1 MTTRPTPGAVR
12 DADET
17 AGDQLDFPLLWP
29 NSSGLVEY
37 KRAARDEAGAAP
49 PIGQLL
55 IKAGL
60 IGETDL
66 ARALAFQERY
76 GGRLGSILVRL
87 GALSEE
93 RLMPILSKQL
103 NLPLLGESE
112 LPVDTASYLE
122 AIKSSGYSADWWIDQ
137 EALPWLADAELWVA
151 ARDPLMPDLQEFVAA
166 RYPDTPIR
174 WGLVPNQILDRA
186 LDRVQQRLAA
196 DGRNL
201 SDEVGHLRELAEE
214 APVIELVNNLTGQA
228 FDEGASDIHVEP
240 AEHDF
245 RVRFRLDGVLQTRL
259 TLPRDRFDA
268 VASRIKLVSGLD
280 IAERRLPQ
288 DGRLTVR
295 LSGEMVDIRVSS
307 LPSTWGESLVLRLL
321 PKERRQFRLDRLG
334 MTAKD
339 LALFN
344 YWIRE
349 PHGIILITGP
359 TGSGKSTTLYATLEE
374 INDGSSKIVTVEE
387 PVEYSVK
394 GISQVHAQ
402 PDIGYTFAR
411 ALRAILRQDPDK
423 IMVGEIRDL
432 ETAQIAVQAALTG
445 HMVFSTLHTNDSVSA
460 FTRLV
465 DMGVEP
471 FLVASAVRLVM
482 AQRLARRLCL
492 NCAEPDEPTGEV
504 QDQIEG
510 LRERAPQLF
519 EGPPRWR
526 RPAGCRECFN
536 SGFRGRLGLYEM
548 VGVSPELHDA
558 ILRRASTPEMRDMAC
573 GRGVRTLR
581 EDGIGKAWRAE
592 TSLEEVFRVT
602 GGTAGL

>member
-1 MTTRPTPGAVR
+1 M
-12 DADET
+12 DEPEE
-17 AGDQLDFPLLWP
+17 QLE
-29 NSSGLVEY
+29 LVE
-37 KRAARDEAGAAP
+37 RRVGIAPFAAAP
-49 PIGQLL
+49 DRSSEAAPAAALPIGQLL
-55 IKAGL
+55 IAAEL
-60 IGETDL
+60 IGEADL

-93 RLMPILSKQL
+93 RLMPILSTQL
-103 NLPLLGESE
+103 GLPLLGEGD
-112 LPVDTASYLE
+112 LPLDAAAYLE
-122 AIKSSGYSADWWIDQ
+122 AIKLSGYAPDWWLDQ
-137 EALPWLADAELWVA
+137 EALPWFDGGELWVA
-151 ARDPLMPDLQEFVAA
+151 ARDPLLPDLQEFVSAG
-166 RYPDTPIR
+166 YPDAPIR
-174 WGLVPNQILDRA
+174 WALIPAQILDRV

-214 APVIELVNNLTGQA
+214 APVIELVNNLIGQA
-228 FDEGASDIHVEP
+228 FGEGSSDIHVEP

-288 DGRLTVR
+288 DGRLAVR

-334 MTAKD
+334 MTPSD
-339 LALFN
+339 LTLFN

-374 INDGSSKIVTVEE
+374 INDGSAKIVTVEE

-423 IMVGEIRDL
+423 IMIGEIRDL

-445 HMVFSTLHTNDSVSA
+445 HMVFSTLHTNDSLSA

-482 AQRLARRLCL
+482 AQRLARRLCPH
-492 NCAEPDEPTGEV
+492 CAQPEEPPDEVWSQVAELQRRT
-504 QDQIEG
+504 
-510 LRERAPQLF
+510 PQLF
-519 EGPPRWR
+519 EGSPQWR
-526 RPAGCRECFN
+526 RAVGCRACFN

-548 VGVSPELHDA
+548 VSVSSDIHDA
-558 ILRRASTPEMRDMAC
+558 ILRHGSVQEMRDLA
-573 GRGVRTLR
+573 RRQGVRTLR
-581 EDGIGKAWRAE
+581 EDGLAKAWRAE
-592 TSLEEVFRVT
+592 TSLDEVFRVT
-602 GGTAGL
+602 GGGAGL

>member
-1 MTTRPTPGAVR
+1 MDGEETVGLRPAVEISTRTPERPVR
-12 DADET
+12 QE
-17 AGDQLDFPLLWP
+17 
-29 NSSGLVEY
+29 
-37 KRAARDEAGAAP
+37 ARVTP
-49 PIGQLL
+49 PIGRLL
-55 IKAGL
+55 IEAGL

-66 ARALAFQERY
+66 ARALAFQQRY

-87 GALSEE
+87 GAVSEE
-93 RLMPILSKQL
+93 RLMPIVANQL
-103 NLPLLGESE
+103 NLPLLGESD
-112 LPVDTASYLE
+112 LPAETASYFE
-122 AIKSSGYSADWWIDQ
+122 AIKTSGYSVDWWVDQ
-137 EALPWLADAELWVA
+137 EALPWFTDGQLWVA
-151 ARDPLMPDLQEFVAA
+151 ARDPLMMDLQEFVSAG
-166 RYPDTPIR
+166 YPGTPIR
-174 WGLVPNQILDRA
+174 WSLVAAQTLDRA

-214 APVIELVNNLTGQA
+214 APVIELVNNLIGQA

-240 AEHDF
+240 AEYDF

-288 DGRLTVR
+288 DGRLAIR

-321 PKERRQFRLDRLG
+321 PKERRQFQLDRLG
-334 MTAKD
+334 MTPSD
-339 LALFN
+339 LGLFSH
-344 YWIRE
+344 WIRE

-374 INDGSSKIVTVEE
+374 INDGATKIVTVEE

-423 IMVGEIRDL
+423 IMIGEIRDL

-445 HMVFSTLHTNDSVSA
+445 HMVFSTLHTNDSLSA

-482 AQRLARRLCL
+482 AQRLARRLCRH
-492 NCAEPDEPTGEV
+492 CAEPEEAPTEV
-504 QDQIEG
+504 KDQVEV
-510 LRERAPQLF
+510 LRQRTPQLF
-519 EGPPRWR
+519 EGSPQWR
-526 RPAGCRECFN
+526 RPVGCRECFG

-548 VGVSPELHDA
+548 VSVNPDIHDA
-558 ILRRASTPEMRDMAC
+558 ILRHASAQEMREMAH
-573 GRGVRTLR
+573 RQGVRTLR
-581 EDGIGKAWRAE
+581 DDGLVKAWRAE
-592 TSLEEVFRVT
+592 TSLDEVFRVT
-602 GGTAGL
+602 GGAAGL